1 MNLNRLDISLSE
13 SVNYIKALIEHVIL
27 FMINFLCFV
36 GLIESMQFFTVDLP
50 ILNTLLLGF
59 MVIHTFILLSIQLGV
74 QILQFIKV
82 REPTVLIAY
91 YFQMSD
97 EEVISIPIL
106 DPTKNKLGVIVILLI
121 ISGGPIFYVIFM
133 GYGAL
138 VAINLILRV
147 GLDVGTMFVLFL
159 NWIPPLIFAIVLLII
174 ISIVALE
181 FRHA

>member
-1 MNLNRLDISLSE
+1 MSLIQ
-13 SVNYIKALIEHVIL
+13 SVNYIKGLVEHVIL
-27 FMINFLCFV
+27 LMINFLCFV
-36 GLIESMQFFTVDLP
+36 GLIESMQFFTNDLP

-59 MVIHTFILLSIQLGV
+59 MFIHTFILLSIQLGV
-74 QILQFIKV
+74 QILQFLKV
-82 REPTVLIAY
+82 RKPTLLIAY
-91 YFQMSD
+91 YFQVSD

-106 DPTKNKLGVIVILLI
+106 DPTKNILGVLVILLV
-121 ISGGPIFYVIFM
+121 ISGGPVFYIIFT

-159 NWIPPLIFAIVLLII
+159 NWIPPLIFAIVFLII
-174 ISIVALE
+174 ISVVALE